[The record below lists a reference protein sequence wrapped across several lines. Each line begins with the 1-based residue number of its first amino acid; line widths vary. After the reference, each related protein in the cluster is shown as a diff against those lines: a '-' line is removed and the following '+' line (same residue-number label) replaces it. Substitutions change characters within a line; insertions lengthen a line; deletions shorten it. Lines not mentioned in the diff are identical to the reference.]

1 MCAETERLAR
11 ELVRHDEAI
20 IDAMRRRDYARVAL
34 LMVEREQVR
43 EERSEAL
50 RNKYAFARFFHK
62 QMRPG
67 PWRRAS

>member
-1 MCAETERLAR
+1 MCEETERLAR
-11 ELVRHDEAI
+11 ELVRHDTAI

-43 EERSEAL
+43 EERSQAMRDEFAIARAL
-50 RNKYAFARFFHK
+50 HK